1 MIVHFWWHCMLGSM
15 YMNVHVYPTLSNMM
29 YMQYPATFACIIH
42 SCKDTAIS
50 YLMFNGMY
58 RKTAG
63 SSRRWRKLDHTLE
76 MLRYRKGN
84 TGNLSRTVEARDN
97 PWKGPRTAHEWSK
110 HMSGFSLDVFCR
122 VWLFVCFHQLH
133 HVFFLI
139 EAYPTAHHGCK
150 NHRSSSQLKL
160 GCKWI
165 LTVNSLIEFQK

>member
-1 MIVHFWWHCMLGSM
+1 MKILPLSILEYVGMGRESGFWVFPGADLGK
-15 YMNVHVYPTLSNMM
+15 LD
-29 YMQYPATFACIIH
+29 AF
-42 SCKDTAIS
+42 
-50 YLMFNGMY
+50 GMY
-58 RKTAG
+58 RKTVR

-97 PWKGPRTAHEWSK
+97 PWKGPRTAHKWSK

-122 VWLFVCFHQLH
+122 VWLFVCFHQLRLH

-139 EAYPTAHHGCK
+139 EAYPTAHHGWK

-165 LTVNSLIEFQK
+165 LK